1 MFGKID
7 EDEEVVEATRCV
19 CTVLSNSATLWA
31 VARQAPLS
39 MGLFRQEYCSE
50 LPFPTP
56 GDVPDPEIEPASLE
70 APALQ
75 ADSLP
80 AELSGLAAA
89 AAKSLQ
95 SWGPQMLEVRASIQ
109 LRTQR
114 TKDSKHAQWGRSL

>member
-1 MFGKID
+1 MC
-7 EDEEVVEATRCV
+7 A
-19 CTVLSNSATLWA
+19 VLSNSATLWA

-50 LPFPTP
+50 LPFPIP
-56 GDVPDPEIEPASLE
+56 GDLPDPEIEPASLE

-89 AAKSLQ
+89 AAAAKSLQ
-95 SWGPQMLEVRASIQ
+95 SWGPQMLKVRASIQ

-114 TKDSKHAQWGRSL
+114 AKDSKHAQWGRSL